1 MRLDADREASAC
13 LTIVVS
19 RMSGY
24 RRSCR
29 QCVPEIFGPGLVSAY
44 RDHCVLASPAA
55 APLLQPDLGESN
67 LQRRFVLT
75 DALELIQPLGSFCR
89 FGRLFLVSP

>member
-1 MRLDADREASAC
+1 
-13 LTIVVS
+13 
-19 RMSGY
+19 MSGC

-29 QCVPEIFGPGLVSAY
+29 VNAFQKFCGPGLVSAD

-55 APLLQPDLGESN
+55 APLLQPDLSESN